1 MKIKYISFRMT
12 AILLACVLFL
22 GMAFL
27 PQTVQA
33 AETGSNTL
41 TLTYAPDEAAMEGV
55 TFRLYRVA
63 EVSQQQVSIHP
74 VEPYSGYNVLN
85 GNGDWISKAATLA
98 AYVARDNLKETTR
111 AETNAAGMFTVTGL
125 EDGMYL
131 IVGEST
137 WRNGYRY
144 TPVPFLL
151 CLPNTTDGHSWDQTV
166 STYAKFQ
173 RTLPGDN
180 TVQRRVLKVWEDAGN
195 EEARP
200 ESITVDLLADGV
212 VYDTAVLS
220 AENNWRYQWAGLAAN
235 VQWQVA
241 EREVDGSYTV
251 SVSETGMTYVITNT
265 WDETDIDDEN
275 IPLEELPQDQDET
288 DILEEDVP
296 LADLPQTGQLW
307 WPVPLL
313 ALAGMILLILGAAQR
328 RRSAWDEE

>member
-1 MKIKYISFRMT
+1 MKIKYISFRLA
-12 AILLACVLFL
+12 AILMACVLFL
-22 GMAFL
+22 EMACL

-33 AETGSNTL
+33 AETGNNTL
-41 TLTYAPDEAAMEGV
+41 TLTYAPDEMAIEGV

-63 EVSQQQVSIHP
+63 EVSQEQVSIHP
-74 VEPYSGYNVLN
+74 IEPYSGYNVLN
-85 GNGDWISKAATLA
+85 GRGDWLSKAATLA
-98 AYVARDNLKETTR
+98 AYVARDHLEETAQAR
-111 AETNAAGMFTVTGL
+111 TNAAGMFTVTGL

-131 IVGEST
+131 IVGESI

-166 STYAKFQ
+166 STYAKFE
-173 RTLPGDN
+173 RTVPGDA

-195 EEARP
+195 EEVRP

-212 VYDTAVLS
+212 VYDTVTLS
-220 AENNWRYQWAGLAAN
+220 AGNNWRHHWTGLDAGI
-235 VQWQVA
+235 QWQVV
-241 EREVDGSYTV
+241 EREIPGYTV
-251 SVSETGMTYVITNT
+251 SAEENGITFILTNT
-265 WDETDIDDEN
+265 
-275 IPLEELPQDQDET
+275 LQDET
-288 DILEEDVP
+288 DITDPDVPLEDKPTEDDDTDIFDEDVP

-313 ALAGMILLILGAAQR
+313 ALAGMILLILGVAQR